1 MQVLKHSSTAL
12 RSRAMHPPP
21 PSQGPPSEGRDWRGQ
36 AMEETMSLW
45 TVTELMHMTRDELC
59 DLAAQIVFK
68 LPELEADTVARSNAL
83 ASLDN
88 IRRVMV
94 LRDLHP

>member
-1 MQVLKHSSTAL
+1 
-12 RSRAMHPPP
+12 
-21 PSQGPPSEGRDWRGQ
+21 
-36 AMEETMSLW
+36 MSLW
-45 TVTELMHMTRDELC
+45 TIAELMHMTRDELR
-59 DLAAQIVFK
+59 DLAARIAHK
-68 LPELEADTVARSNAL
+68 LPELEAGTVARTNAL

>member
-1 MQVLKHSSTAL
+1 
-12 RSRAMHPPP
+12 
-21 PSQGPPSEGRDWRGQ
+21 
-36 AMEETMSLW
+36 MEETMSLW

>member
-1 MQVLKHSSTAL
+1 
-12 RSRAMHPPP
+12 
-21 PSQGPPSEGRDWRGQ
+21 
-36 AMEETMSLW
+36 MEETMSLW
-45 TVTELMHMTRDELC
+45 TVTELMHLTCDELC
-59 DLAAQIVFK
+59 DLAARIIFK
-68 LPELEADTVARSNAL
+68 LPDFEAGTVARTNAL

>member
-1 MQVLKHSSTAL
+1 
-12 RSRAMHPPP
+12 
-21 PSQGPPSEGRDWRGQ
+21 
-36 AMEETMSLW
+36 MSLW
-45 TVTELMHMTRDELC
+45 TVAELMHMTRDELS
-59 DLAAQIVFK
+59 DLAARISHK
-68 LPELEADTVARSNAL
+68 LSELEAGAVARTNAL

>member
-1 MQVLKHSSTAL
+1 
-12 RSRAMHPPP
+12 
-21 PSQGPPSEGRDWRGQ
+21 
-36 AMEETMSLW
+36 MEETMLW
-45 TVTELMHMTRDELC
+45 TISELMHLTRDELC
-59 DLAAQIVFK
+59 DLAARIIFK
-68 LPELEADTVARSNAL
+68 LPELEADTVARTNAL

>member
-1 MQVLKHSSTAL
+1 
-12 RSRAMHPPP
+12 
-21 PSQGPPSEGRDWRGQ
+21 
-36 AMEETMSLW
+36 MEETMSLW
-45 TVTELMHMTRDELC
+45 TIAELMHLTRDELS
-59 DLAAQIVFK
+59 DLAARFICK
-68 LPELEADTVARSNAL
+68 LPELDAGTVARSNAL

>member
-1 MQVLKHSSTAL
+1 
-12 RSRAMHPPP
+12 
-21 PSQGPPSEGRDWRGQ
+21 
-36 AMEETMSLW
+36 MEETMSLW
-45 TVTELMHMTRDELC
+45 TIAELMHMTREELC
-59 DLAAQIVFK
+59 DLAARIAHK
-68 LPELEADTVARSNAL
+68 LPELEAGTVARTNAL

>member
-1 MQVLKHSSTAL
+1 
-12 RSRAMHPPP
+12 
-21 PSQGPPSEGRDWRGQ
+21 
-36 AMEETMSLW
+36 MEETMSLW
-45 TVTELMHMTRDELC
+45 TIAELMHMTREELC
-59 DLAAQIVFK
+59 DLAARIVFK
-68 LPELEADTVARSNAL
+68 LPELEAGTVARSNAL

>member
-1 MQVLKHSSTAL
+1 MEGTMQ
-12 RSRAMHPPP
+12 
-21 PSQGPPSEGRDWRGQ
+21 
-36 AMEETMSLW
+36 LW
-45 TVTELMHMTRDELC
+45 TITELMHLTRDELC
-59 DLAAQIVFK
+59 DLADRIA
-68 LPELEADTVARSNAL
+68 LTLLELDVGTVARSDAL

>member
-1 MQVLKHSSTAL
+1 
-12 RSRAMHPPP
+12 
-21 PSQGPPSEGRDWRGQ
+21 
-36 AMEETMSLW
+36 MEETMLLL
-45 TVTELMHMTRDELC
+45 TITELMHLTRDELC
-59 DLAAQIVFK
+59 DLADRIMLT
-68 LPELEADTVARSNAL
+68 LPELDAGTLARSNAL